1 MEIKLKPVRY
11 KALLIITSAILL
23 LSHLG
28 KPDVNIMEARNFI
41 SAREMVQNKEYLL
54 TTLNNEPRYQKPP
67 LPTWLTALSGSI
79 FGFNSLFFMRLPV
92 AIITIILVFVYF
104 QLCRLM
110 GMTEEISLIYSL
122 VLVTSF
128 YIFFSGRD
136 NQWDM
141 YAHCFMFISA
151 FFLWKLF
158 NYDSYE
164 LRNSLLAGLFFGFS
178 VLSKGPVSPY
188 TLLLPFLLAYGIV
201 YNIPFKRK
209 WPYYLLVLLAGLTI
223 GLSWYIY
230 IRLVD
235 AENFRNIVEEEAAN
249 WSSYEVKPF
258 YYYWSFF
265 LQSGLWALPS
275 IIALVY
281 PYLANRVSNLKA
293 YRFTF
298 LWTVLSLVL
307 MSLVPEKKIRYL
319 VPVLIPLALNTGFY
333 IEYLIRQKKNSMSP
347 TDRIPAIVIFAI
359 FPLIGLIYPVALPMI
374 LKEKTADNL
383 FVYIISSAVL
393 LFLAVIIIKGIINTS
408 FKHVFVCLIVMF
420 ITIVIFITPLSKVIV
435 YNPEFVPASEAGE
448 TASMAG
454 LKTYRLSEIS
464 PEIVWDFG
472 DSIPLLKEGVF
483 PAENQFGLM
492 ASESDSVYFRSAFDN
507 YSLMKKYRIDMN
519 PFRNKK
525 QRLIN
530 EFYIVTRVE

>member
-298 LWTVLSLVL
+298 LWTALSLVL